1 MEPKQHPDLADE
13 TLLARWLSGE
23 LTEVERQEVE
33 RHPHYKDWVRLVQ
46 ATDQMKAPA
55 YASEDAWNKL
65 QKART
70 ETKKEGPVLQLRSWM
85 AWAAVIFVAALS
97 LYLLWPSENSVLQTG
112 IGDQIVE
119 QLPDGSTVRLN
130 AESQLSYT
138 IKGTNEKRLLNLKGE
153 AYFEVAA
160 GSEFV
165 VDTELGMVE
174 VLGTAFNVFARE
186 DDFWVNCLEG
196 QVAVRAKVDEQ
207 VNISAGESAYL
218 LPNGRLARRSNQAL
232 ADPVWW
238 TGQTQFKEASLT
250 DVLEEFSRQYPY
262 EIVYDQLPNKKYT
275 GPLPHND
282 REAAIQLLRSA
293 MGLSFT
299 ILDDKTIRVNL
310 GAE

>member
-1 MEPKQHPDLADE
+1 MDPKQHPELADE

-23 LTEVERQEVE
+23 LTEAEKQEVE
-33 RHPHYKDWVRLVQ
+33 KHPHYKDWVRLVQ
-46 ATDQMKAPA
+46 ATDQMEAPA
-55 YASEDAWNKL
+55 YAPEDAMNKL
-65 QKART
+65 REARK
-70 ETKKEGPVLQLRSWM
+70 ETKREGQVLRLKNWM
-85 AWAAVIFVAALS
+85 TWAAAIFIAGLS
-97 LYLLWPSENSVLQTG
+97 LYLLWPSENSALQTG
-112 IGDQIVE
+112 VGEQIVE

-130 AESQLSYT
+130 AASQLRFA
-138 IKGTNEKRLLNLKGE
+138 IKSTDQKRLLNLKGE
-153 AYFEVAA
+153 AFFDVAK
-160 GSEFV
+160 GNEFV
-165 VDTELGMVE
+165 VDTELGLVK

-186 DDFWVNCLEG
+186 DDFWVNCQEG
-196 QVAVRAKVDEQ
+196 QVAVQTKSGEQ

-232 ADPVWW
+232 ADPTWW

-250 DVLEEFSRQYPY
+250 DVFEEFSRQYPY

-282 REAAIQLLRSA
+282 REAAIQLLSSA